1 LYLLAA
7 CSLKLAAVLTFTDS
21 ITINDIPFFMAQL
34 ISSNITIAGTP
45 IKQITSF
52 QLTQNIFDH
61 HYFRLV
67 CPAESLEGL
76 EGGMLQSSRN
86 LIGGILQASFSTA
99 AASGGLQFRGIVM
112 QVEADRF
119 SGHTGNIVISG
130 TSPTIVLDNGP
141 HCKSWEKKAIKN
153 IAQDVLKHFPQDLLQ
168 AQIAPTYPETLA
180 YTVQYKQTAWQFLN
194 HLCSSYGEWLYYDGN
209 QLQIGALKSS
219 EATSL
224 TFGSNISRFS
234 MALQVQPANSQM
246 MAYDYLNH
254 EVYNSTPQSIESK
267 AGLNDLGRHVL
278 QASNNVYA
286 TQPKIWNNQFVS
298 NKKQLDDAVNI
309 RTAMQSSNTVRF
321 SGSSANPGV
330 KIGGS
335 INVQG
340 QNLYNLSG
348 ENYGE
353 YTVLSISHYF
363 DGHGNYN
370 NDFTAVPATIK
381 LPPVKSGGMPHS
393 ETQSAMVT
401 DNHDPKGLG
410 RVRVKFHWMNGTE
423 KTPWVRVTSPHGGG
437 GKGMF
442 FIPEVG
448 EEVIVGFEGDSPT
461 KPYII
466 GTVYHGKAT
475 NAYSNG
481 GNDVK
486 ALQTRSGNKVIMND
500 KDGSVFVEDKDGNS
514 IMLDGAGNIT
524 MKANKKIW
532 IDATEEIKLTTKNMI
547 IEVVEEIKV
556 DAKVLTGTL
565 TETCTW
571 NGLNKITIHSDKEA
585 NVTSGNITNISG
597 DQEVSVKGNKH
608 VGIDSSEGQVM
619 VEGKL
624 TTTIVG
630 GQVLLNS

>member
-1 LYLLAA
+1 
-7 CSLKLAAVLTFTDS
+7 
-21 ITINDIPFFMAQL
+21 MAQL

-86 LIGGILQASFSTA
+86 LIGGVLQASFSTPT
-99 AASGGLQFRGIVM
+99 SGSGLQFRGIVM

-119 SGHTGNIVISG
+119 SGHTGNIIISG
-130 TSPTIVLDNGP
+130 TSPTIILDNGP

-168 AQIAPTYPETLA
+168 AQVSPTYPETLA

-194 HLCSSYGEWLYYDGN
+194 FLCSGYGEWLYYDGN
-209 QLQIGALKSS
+209 QLQIGAPKAS
-219 EATSL
+219 EATAL

-254 EVYNSTPQSIESK
+254 DVYTSTPQSIESK
-267 AGLNDLGRHVL
+267 AGLNDLGRHVF
-278 QASNNVYA
+278 QAGNNVYA
-286 TQPKIWNNQFVS
+286 TQPKVWNNQFVS
-298 NKKQLDDAVNI
+298 NKKQLDDTINI
-309 RTAMQSSNTVRF
+309 RMAMQSSNTVRF
-321 SGSSANPGV
+321 SGSSAHPGV
-330 KIGGS
+330 KIGGN

-340 QNLYNLSG
+340 KNLYNLAG
-348 ENYGE
+348 ESYGE

-363 DGHGNYN
+363 DGQGNYN
-370 NDFTAVPATIK
+370 NDFTAVPSTIK
-381 LPPVKSGGMPHS
+381 LPPVKAGAMPHS

-448 EEVIVGFEGDSPT
+448 EEVIVGFEGDSPM

-466 GTVYHGKAT
+466 GTVYHGKASNT
-475 NAYSNG
+475 YSNG

-514 IMLDGAGNIT
+514 MLIDGAGNIT
-524 MKANKKIW
+524 VKSNKTVL
-532 IDATEEIKLTTKNMI
+532 IDATNEITLKTK
-547 IEVVEEIKV
+547 
-556 DAKVLTGTL
+556 
-565 TETCTW
+565 
-571 NGLNKITIHSDKEA
+571 KITMIAEDEITMTSKVFDGQLSETSTLFGKQENNVLSKNEVTVGSENKVSIGGKQEVDVFGGKKVSLDSEGSVEA
-585 NVTSGNITNISG
+585 N
-597 DQEVSVKGNKH
+597 
-608 VGIDSSEGQVM
+608 
-619 VEGKL
+619 GKL
-624 TTTIVG
+624 MTTIVG
-630 GQVLLNS
+630 GQVKLNC

>member
-1 LYLLAA
+1 
-7 CSLKLAAVLTFTDS
+7 
-21 ITINDIPFFMAQL
+21 MAQL
-34 ISSNITIAGTP
+34 INSNITIAGKP

-67 CPAESLEGL
+67 CPAESLEGM
-76 EGGMLQSSRN
+76 EGSMLQSSRN
-86 LIGGILQASFSTA
+86 LIGGILQASFSTSA
-99 AASGGLQFRGIVM
+99 APGGLQFRGIVM

-168 AQIAPTYPETLA
+168 PQVSPVYPETLA

-194 HLCSSYGEWLYYDGN
+194 YLCASYGEWLYYDGN

-219 EATSL
+219 EATAL

-267 AGLNDLGRHVL
+267 AGLNDVGRHVL
-278 QASNNVYA
+278 QASNNVYS
-286 TQPKIWNNQFVS
+286 TQPKTWNNQFVS
-298 NKKQLDDAVNI
+298 NKKQLDDTINI

-321 SGSSANPGV
+321 SGSSAHPGV
-330 KIGGS
+330 KIGGA

-340 QNLYNLSG
+340 RNLYNMAG

-370 NDFTAVPATIK
+370 NDFTAIPATIK
-381 LPPVKSGGMPHS
+381 IPPVKSGGIPYS
-393 ETQSAMVT
+393 ETQSALVT

-410 RVRVKFHWMNGTE
+410 RIRVKFHWMNGTE
-423 KTPWVRVTSPHGGG
+423 KTPWIRVTSPHGGG

-442 FIPEVG
+442 FMPEIG

-466 GTVYHGKAT
+466 GAVYHGKANT
-475 NAYSNG
+475 TFSNA

-486 ALQTRSGNKVIMND
+486 ALQTRSGTKLIMND
-500 KDGSVFVEDKDGNS
+500 KDGSVLVEDKDGNS
-514 IMLDGAGNIT
+514 ILLDGAGNIT
-524 MKANKKIW
+524 VKANKTVT
-532 IDATEEIKLTTKNMI
+532 IDATDQITFKTKVISM
-547 IEVVEEIKV
+547 EAV
-556 DAKVLTGTL
+556 DQITMNSKILDGQF
-565 TETCTW
+565 TETATLFG
-571 NGLNKITIHSDKEA
+571 NNEMNVDSAKDV
-585 NVTSGNITNISG
+585 NVTA
-597 DQEVSVKGNKH
+597 GNKVT
-608 VGIDSSEGQVM
+608 VGGNVEVDVYGKTKVALDSEGG
-619 VEGKL
+619 VEVNGKMS
-624 TTTIVG
+624 TSIAG
-630 GQVLLNS
+630 GQVKLNC

>member
-1 LYLLAA
+1 
-7 CSLKLAAVLTFTDS
+7 
-21 ITINDIPFFMAQL
+21 MAQL

-86 LIGGILQASFSTA
+86 LIGGVLQASFSTPTTG
-99 AASGGLQFRGIVM
+99 SGLQFRGIVM

-119 SGHTGNIVISG
+119 SGHTGNIIISG

-168 AQIAPTYPETLA
+168 AQVSPTYPETLA

-194 HLCSSYGEWLYYDGN
+194 FLCSSYGEWLYYDGN
-209 QLQIGALKSS
+209 QLQIGAPKAS
-219 EATSL
+219 EATAL

-254 EVYNSTPQSIESK
+254 DVYTSTPQSIESK
-267 AGLNDLGRHVL
+267 AGLNDLGRHVF

-286 TQPKIWNNQFVS
+286 TQPKVWNNQFVS
-298 NKKQLDDAVNI
+298 NKKQLDDAINI
-309 RTAMQSSNTVRF
+309 RMAMQTSNTVRF
-321 SGSSANPGV
+321 SGSSAHPGV
-330 KIGGS
+330 KIGGN
-335 INVQG
+335 INIQG
-340 QNLYNLSG
+340 RNLYNLAG
-348 ENYGE
+348 ESYGE

-363 DGHGNYN
+363 DGQGNYN
-370 NDFTAVPATIK
+370 NDFTAVPSTIK
-381 LPPVKSGGMPHS
+381 LPPVKAGAMPHA

-423 KTPWVRVTSPHGGG
+423 KTPWIRVTSPHGGG

-448 EEVIVGFEGDSPT
+448 EEVIVGFEGDSPI

-466 GTVYHGKAT
+466 GTVYHGKASNT
-475 NAYSNG
+475 YSNG

-514 IMLDGAGNIT
+514 MLIDGAGNIT
-524 MKANKKIW
+524 VKSNKTVL
-532 IDATEEIKLTTKNMI
+532 IDATNEITFKTK
-547 IEVVEEIKV
+547 
-556 DAKVLTGTL
+556 
-565 TETCTW
+565 
-571 NGLNKITIHSDKEA
+571 KITMLAEDEINMASKVFVGKLSETSTLYGKDEN
-585 NVTSGNITNISG
+585 NVLSGNTVSVGAENKVTVG
-597 DQEVSVKGNKH
+597 ANQEVSVYGGKKVELG
-608 VGIDSSEGQVM
+608 SEGAVEANGKVM
-619 VEGKL
+619 
-624 TTTIVG
+624 TTIVG
-630 GQVLLNS
+630 GQVKLNC

>member
-1 LYLLAA
+1 
-7 CSLKLAAVLTFTDS
+7 
-21 ITINDIPFFMAQL
+21 MAQL

-86 LIGGILQASFSTA
+86 LIGGVLQASFSTPTTG
-99 AASGGLQFRGIVM
+99 SGMQFRGIVM

-119 SGHTGNIVISG
+119 SGHTGNIIISG

-168 AQIAPTYPETLA
+168 AQVSPSYPETLA

-194 HLCSSYGEWLYYDGN
+194 FICSSYGEWLYYDGN
-209 QLQIGALKSS
+209 QLQIGAPKAS
-219 EATSL
+219 EATAL
-224 TFGSNISRFS
+224 TFGSNVSRFS

-254 EVYNSTPQSIESK
+254 DVYTSTPQSIESK
-267 AGLNDLGRHVL
+267 AGLNDLGRHVF

-298 NKKQLDDAVNI
+298 NKKQLDDAINI
-309 RTAMQSSNTVRF
+309 RMAMQTSNTVRF
-321 SGSSANPGV
+321 SGSSAHPGV
-330 KIGGS
+330 KIGGN
-335 INVQG
+335 INIQG
-340 QNLYNLSG
+340 NNLYNLAG

-353 YTVLSISHYF
+353 YTILSISHYF
-363 DGHGNYN
+363 DGQGNYN
-370 NDFTAVPATIK
+370 NDFTAVPSTIK
-381 LPPVKSGGMPHS
+381 LPPVKAGTMPHS

-410 RVRVKFHWMNGTE
+410 RVRVKFHWMNGSE
-423 KTPWVRVTSPHGGG
+423 KTPWIRVTSPHGGG

-448 EEVIVGFEGDSPT
+448 EEVIVGFEGDSPI

-466 GTVYHGKAT
+466 GTVYHGKASNT
-475 NAYSNG
+475 YSNG
-481 GNDVK
+481 ANDVK

-514 IMLDGAGNIT
+514 MLIDGAGNIT
-524 MKANKKIW
+524 VKSNKTVL
-532 IDATEEIKLTTKNMI
+532 IDATNEITLKTK
-547 IEVVEEIKV
+547 
-556 DAKVLTGTL
+556 
-565 TETCTW
+565 
-571 NGLNKITIHSDKEA
+571 KITMIAEDEITMTSKVFDGQLSETSTLFGKNENNVMSTKEVNVGSENKVSIDGKKQVDVYGGKKVALDSEGTIEA
-585 NVTSGNITNISG
+585 N
-597 DQEVSVKGNKH
+597 
-608 VGIDSSEGQVM
+608 
-619 VEGKL
+619 GKL
-624 TTTIVG
+624 TTSIAG
-630 GQVLLNS
+630 GQVKLNC

>member
-1 LYLLAA
+1 
-7 CSLKLAAVLTFTDS
+7 
-21 ITINDIPFFMAQL
+21 MAQL

-45 IKQITSF
+45 VKQITSF

-61 HYFRLV
+61 HYFKLV
-67 CPAESLEGL
+67 VPAESLEST

-86 LIGGILQASFSTA
+86 LIGGVLQVSFTQGA
-99 AASGGLQFRGIVM
+99 GGGLQFRGIVM

-119 SGHTGNIVISG
+119 SGHTGNIIISG
-130 TSPTIVLDNGP
+130 CSPTIVLDNGP

-153 IAQDVLKHFPQDLLQ
+153 IAQDVLKHFPQNLLQ
-168 AQIAPTYPETLA
+168 AQVAPQYPETLA

-194 HLCSSYGEWLYYDGN
+194 QLCASYGEWLYYDGN

-219 EATSL
+219 DATSL

-286 TQPKIWNNQFVS
+286 TQPKFWNNQFVS

-321 SGSSANPGV
+321 SGSSAHPGV

-340 QNLYNLSG
+340 NNLYSLAS

-363 DGHGNYN
+363 DGQGNYN
-370 NDFTAVPATIK
+370 NDFTAVPSGIK
-381 LPPVKSGGMPHS
+381 VPPVKAGSLPYA
-393 ETQSAMVT
+393 ETQSGMVT

-423 KTPWVRVTSPHGGG
+423 KTPWIRVTSPHGGG

-461 KPYII
+461 KPYVI
-466 GTVYHGKAT
+466 GTVYHGKASNT
-475 NAYSNG
+475 YSNG

-514 IMLDGAGNIT
+514 MLIDGAGNIT
-524 MKANKKIW
+524 VKSNNTVT
-532 IDATEEIKLTTKNMI
+532 IDATNQITFKTKLISMEAVDKIQMNSKILDGQFDNTATLFGKNEMNVGSTTVTNVDSENKVSI
-547 IEVVEEIKV
+547 SGGTETDIYGKQKVALSSDGSVE
-556 DAKVLTGTL
+556 AMGKVL
-565 TETCTW
+565 
-571 NGLNKITIHSDKEA
+571 
-585 NVTSGNITNISG
+585 
-597 DQEVSVKGNKH
+597 
-608 VGIDSSEGQVM
+608 
-619 VEGKL
+619 
-624 TTTIVG
+624 TTIVG
-630 GQVLLNS
+630 GQVKLNC

>member
-1 LYLLAA
+1 
-7 CSLKLAAVLTFTDS
+7 
-21 ITINDIPFFMAQL
+21 MAQL
-34 ISSNITIAGTP
+34 INSNITIAGKP

-67 CPAESLEGL
+67 CPAESLEGM
-76 EGGMLQSSRN
+76 EGSILQSSRN
-86 LIGGILQASFSTA
+86 LIGGVLQASFSTS

-168 AQIAPTYPETLA
+168 PQVSPAYPETLA

-194 HLCSSYGEWLYYDGN
+194 YLCSSYGEWLYYDGN

-219 EATSL
+219 EATAL

-267 AGLNDLGRHVL
+267 AGLNDVGRHVL

-286 TQPKIWNNQFVS
+286 TQPKTWNNQFVS
-298 NKKQLDDAVNI
+298 NKKQLDDTINI

-321 SGSSANPGV
+321 SGSSAHPGV
-330 KIGGS
+330 KIGGT

-340 QNLYNLSG
+340 QNFYNLAS

-370 NDFTAVPATIK
+370 NDFTAIPATIK
-381 LPPVKSGGMPHS
+381 LPPVKSGGIPYS
-393 ETQSAMVT
+393 ETQSALVT

-410 RVRVKFHWMNGTE
+410 RIRVKFHWMNGAE
-423 KTPWVRVTSPHGGG
+423 KTPWIRVTSPHGGG

-442 FIPEVG
+442 FMPEIG
-448 EEVIVGFEGDSPT
+448 EEVIVGFEGDSPI

-466 GTVYHGKAT
+466 GAVYHGKANT
-475 NAYSNG
+475 TFSTAD
-481 GNDVK
+481 NDVK
-486 ALQTRSGNKVIMND
+486 ALQTRSGTKLIMND
-500 KDGSVFVEDKDGNS
+500 KDGSVLVEDKDGNS
-514 IMLDGAGNIT
+514 ILLDGAGNIT
-524 MKANKKIW
+524 VKANKTVT
-532 IDATEEIKLTTKNMI
+532 IDATDQITFKTKVISMEAVDEITMNSKIL
-547 IEVVEEIKV
+547 
-556 DAKVLTGTL
+556 DGQF
-565 TETCTW
+565 TETATLFGK
-571 NGLNKITIHSDKEA
+571 NEINIDSAKDA
-585 NVTSGNITNISG
+585 NVTAGNK
-597 DQEVSVKGNKH
+597 VSVGGNVQVDVYGKTK
-608 VGIDSSEGQVM
+608 VALDSEGG
-619 VEGKL
+619 VEVNGKMS
-624 TTTIVG
+624 TSIAG
-630 GQVLLNS
+630 GQVKLNC

>member
-1 LYLLAA
+1 
-7 CSLKLAAVLTFTDS
+7 
-21 ITINDIPFFMAQL
+21 MAQL
-34 ISSNITIAGTP
+34 NSSNITIAGTP

-86 LIGGILQASFSTA
+86 LIGGVLQASFSTPA
-99 AASGGLQFRGIVM
+99 TGSGLQFRGIVM

-130 TSPTIVLDNGP
+130 CSPTIVLDNGP

-153 IAQDVLKHFPQDLLQ
+153 IAQDVLKHFPQNLLQ
-168 AQIAPTYPETLA
+168 AQITPQYPETLA
-180 YTVQYKQTAWQFLN
+180 YTVQYKQTAWQFLSY
-194 HLCSSYGEWLYYDGN
+194 LCASYGEWLYYDGD

-224 TFGSNISRFS
+224 TFGSNINRFS

-298 NKKQLDDAVNI
+298 NKKQLDDAINI
-309 RTAMQSSNTVRF
+309 RAAMQSSNTVRF
-321 SGSSANPGV
+321 SGSSAHPGV

-340 QNLYNLSG
+340 NNLYNLAG

-353 YTVLSISHYF
+353 YTILSISHYF

-381 LPPVKSGGMPHS
+381 VPPVKSGVTPHS
-393 ETQSAMVT
+393 ETQSGMVT

-423 KTPWVRVTSPHGGG
+423 KTPWIRVTSPHGGG

-466 GTVYHGKAT
+466 GTVYHGKASST
-475 NAYSNG
+475 LSNG

-486 ALQTRSGNKVIMND
+486 ALQTRSGNKVVMND
-500 KDGSVFVEDKDGNS
+500 KDGSVFVEDKAGNS
-514 IMLDGAGNIT
+514 ILIDGAGNIT
-524 MKANKKIW
+524 VKSSNTVT
-532 IDATEEIKLTTKNMI
+532 IDATNLITFKTKKISMEAVDEIVMNS
-547 IEVVEEIKV
+547 
-556 DAKVLTGTL
+556 KVLDGQFTNTATL
-565 TETCTW
+565 YGQNEMNVGSKTVTNVDSE
-571 NGLNKITIHSDKEA
+571 NK
-585 NVTSGNITNISG
+585 
-597 DQEVSVKGNKH
+597 VSVSAG
-608 VGIDSSEGQVM
+608 
-619 VEGKL
+619 VEVDVYGKTKVAL
-624 TTTIVG
+624 ASDGSVEAMGKVLTTIVG
-630 GQVLLNS
+630 GQVKLNC

>member
-1 LYLLAA
+1 
-7 CSLKLAAVLTFTDS
+7 
-21 ITINDIPFFMAQL
+21 MAQL

-86 LIGGILQASFSTA
+86 LIGGVLQASFSTPA
-99 AASGGLQFRGIVM
+99 TGKGLQFRGIVM

-119 SGHTGNIVISG
+119 SGHTGNIIISG
-130 TSPTIVLDNGP
+130 TSPTIILDNGP

-168 AQIAPTYPETLA
+168 AQVSPTYPETLA

-194 HLCSSYGEWLYYDGN
+194 FLCSSYGEWLYYDGN
-209 QLQIGALKSS
+209 QLQIGAPKGA
-219 EATSL
+219 EATAL

-254 EVYNSTPQSIESK
+254 DVYTSTPQSIETK
-267 AGLNDLGRHVL
+267 AGLNDLGRHVF

-286 TQPKIWNNQFVS
+286 TQPKVWNNQFVS
-298 NKKQLDDAVNI
+298 NKKQLDDTINI
-309 RTAMQSSNTVRF
+309 RMAMQSSNTVRF
-321 SGSSANPGV
+321 SGSSAHPGV
-330 KIGGS
+330 KIGGN
-335 INVQG
+335 INIQG
-340 QNLYNLSG
+340 QNLYNLAG
-348 ENYGE
+348 ESYGE

-363 DGHGNYN
+363 DGQGNYN
-370 NDFTAVPATIK
+370 NDFTAVPSTIK
-381 LPPVKSGGMPHS
+381 LPPVKAGAMPHS

-423 KTPWVRVTSPHGGG
+423 KTPWIRVTSPHGGG

-448 EEVIVGFEGDSPT
+448 EEVIVGFEGDSPI

-466 GTVYHGKAT
+466 GTVYHGKASNT
-475 NAYSNG
+475 YSNG

-514 IMLDGAGNIT
+514 MLIDGAGNIT
-524 MKANKKIW
+524 VKSNKTVL
-532 IDATEEIKLTTKNMI
+532 IDATNEITLKTK
-547 IEVVEEIKV
+547 
-556 DAKVLTGTL
+556 
-565 TETCTW
+565 
-571 NGLNKITIHSDKEA
+571 KITMIAEDEITMTSKVFDGQLSETSTLFGKQENNVLSKNEVTVGSENKVSIGGKQEVDVFGGKKVTLDSEAVEA
-585 NVTSGNITNISG
+585 NG
-597 DQEVSVKGNKH
+597 K
-608 VGIDSSEGQVM
+608 VM
-619 VEGKL
+619 
-624 TTTIVG
+624 TTIAG
-630 GQVLLNS
+630 GQVKLNC

>member
-1 LYLLAA
+1 
-7 CSLKLAAVLTFTDS
+7 
-21 ITINDIPFFMAQL
+21 MAQL

-67 CPAESLEGL
+67 CPAESLDGTEGS
-76 EGGMLQSSRN
+76 MFQSSRN
-86 LIGGILQASFSTA
+86 LIGGVLQATVNGTG
-99 AASGGLQFRGIVM
+99 SGGSLQFRGIVM

-119 SGHTGNIVISG
+119 SGHTGNIIISG
-130 TSPTIVLDNGP
+130 CSPTIVLDNGP

-153 IAQDVLKHFPQDLLQ
+153 IAQDILKHFPQNLLQ
-168 AQIAPTYPETLA
+168 PQIAPQYPETLA

-194 HLCSSYGEWLYYDGN
+194 YLCSTYGEWLYYDGN
-209 QLQIGALKSS
+209 KLQIGAPKSS
-219 EATSL
+219 QSTAL

-298 NKKQLDDAVNI
+298 NKKQLDDAINI
-309 RTAMQSSNTVRF
+309 RAAMQSSNSVRF
-321 SGSSANPGV
+321 SGSSGHPGL
-330 KIGGS
+330 KLGGA

-340 QNLYNLSG
+340 QNMYNMAG

-353 YTVLSISHYF
+353 YTVLSINHYF
-363 DGHGNYN
+363 DGQGNYN
-370 NDFTAVPATIK
+370 NEFTAVPATIK
-381 LPPVKSGGMPHS
+381 VPPVKAGIVPHS
-393 ETQSAMVT
+393 EAQSAMVT

-410 RVRVKFHWMNGTE
+410 RVRVKFHWMNGNE
-423 KTPWVRVTSPHGGG
+423 KSPWIRVTSPHGGG

-442 FIPEVG
+442 FMPEVG

-461 KPYII
+461 KPYVV
-466 GTVYHGKAT
+466 GTVFHGKAAST
-475 NAYSNG
+475 LSNG

-486 ALQTRSGNKVIMND
+486 ALQTRSGNKVVMND
-500 KDGSVFVEDKDGNS
+500 ADGSVLVEDKDGNK
-514 IMLDGAGNIT
+514 IILDGAGNIT
-524 MKANKKIW
+524 VKANKKIW
-532 IDATEEIKLTTKNMI
+532 IDATDEIKFTTKNMI
-547 IEVVEEIKV
+547 MDVEEEIKI
-556 DAKVLTGTL
+556 DAKYLNGTL

-571 NGLNKITIHSDKEA
+571 KGLKAMTIHSDKEA
-585 NVTSGNITNISG
+585 NMTSEINVNVTAQDTTT
-597 DQEVSVKGNKH
+597 VKGIKH
-608 VGIDSSEGQVM
+608 ASIDSKDGQV
-619 VEGKL
+619 VIDGKVNAC
-624 TTTIVG
+624 IIG
-630 GQVLLNS
+630 GQILLNC

>member
-1 LYLLAA
+1 
-7 CSLKLAAVLTFTDS
+7 
-21 ITINDIPFFMAQL
+21 MAQL

-67 CPAESLEGL
+67 CPAESLEGMD
-76 EGGMLQSSRN
+76 GGMLQSSRN
-86 LIGGILQASFSTA
+86 LIGGVLQASFSTPTT
-99 AASGGLQFRGIVM
+99 GNGLQFKGIVM

-119 SGHTGNIVISG
+119 SGHTGNIIISG
-130 TSPTIVLDNGP
+130 CSPTIILDNGP

-168 AQIAPTYPETLA
+168 AQIAPLYPETLA

-194 HLCSSYGEWLYYDGN
+194 FLCSSYGEWLYYDGN
-209 QLQIGALKSS
+209 QLQIGAPKASD
-219 EATSL
+219 ATAL

-267 AGLNDLGRHVL
+267 AGLNDLGRYVF
-278 QASNNVYA
+278 QAGNNVYA
-286 TQPKIWNNQFVS
+286 AQPKIWNNQFVS

-321 SGSSANPGV
+321 SGSSAHPGV
-330 KIGGS
+330 KIGGN

-340 QNLYNLSG
+340 RNLYNLAG
-348 ENYGE
+348 ENYGD

-363 DGHGNYN
+363 DGQGNYN
-370 NDFTAVPATIK
+370 NDFTAVPSTIK
-381 LPPVKSGGMPHS
+381 LPPVKAAAMPHS

-410 RVRVKFHWMNGTE
+410 RVRVKFHWMNGAE
-423 KTPWVRVTSPHGGG
+423 KTPWIRVTSPHGGG

-448 EEVIVGFEGDSPT
+448 EEVIVGFEGDSPI

-466 GTVYHGKAT
+466 GTVYHGKASNT
-475 NAYSNG
+475 FSNG

-500 KDGSVFVEDKDGNS
+500 ADGSVFVEDKDGNS
-514 IMLDGAGNIT
+514 MLIDGAGNIT
-524 MKANKKIW
+524 VKSNNTVT
-532 IDATEEIKLTTKNMI
+532 IDATNEITLKTKKITMEAEDEI
-547 IEVVEEIKV
+547 IMNS
-556 DAKVLTGTL
+556 KVLDGEF
-565 TETCTW
+565 TETSTIYGK
-571 NGLNKITIHSDKEA
+571 NENNVLSKTAVNVGSDNK
-585 NVTSGNITNISG
+585 VNISG
-597 DQEVSVKGNKH
+597 DVEVDIYGKTKVELDSDGSVEAN
-608 VGIDSSEGQVM
+608 
-619 VEGKL
+619 GKVI
-624 TTTIVG
+624 TTIAG
-630 GQVLLNS
+630 GQVKLNC

>member
-1 LYLLAA
+1 
-7 CSLKLAAVLTFTDS
+7 
-21 ITINDIPFFMAQL
+21 MAQL

-67 CPAESLEGL
+67 CPAESLDGL

-86 LIGGILQASFSTA
+86 LIGGVLQASFSTPGA
-99 AASGGLQFRGIVM
+99 GNGLQFRGIVM

-119 SGHTGNIVISG
+119 SGHTGNIIISG

-153 IAQDVLKHFPQDLLQ
+153 IAQDVLKHFPQNLLQ
-168 AQIAPTYPETLA
+168 PQISPTYPETLA
-180 YTVQYKQTAWQFLN
+180 YMVQYKQTAWQFLSF
-194 HLCSSYGEWLYYDGN
+194 LCANYGEWLFYDGN
-209 QLQIGALKSS
+209 QLQIGAPKPS
-219 EATSL
+219 EATAL

-286 TQPKIWNNQFVS
+286 TQPKFWNNQFVS
-298 NKKQLDDAVNI
+298 NKKQLDDAINI

-321 SGSSANPGV
+321 TGSSQHPGV
-330 KIGGS
+330 KIGS
-335 INVQG
+335 NINVQG
-340 QNLYNLSG
+340 RNLYNQSG

-353 YTVLSISHYF
+353 YTVLSINHYF

-370 NDFTAVPATIK
+370 NDFTAVPAGIK
-381 LPPVKSGGMPHS
+381 VPPVKAGAMPHS
-393 ETQSAMVT
+393 ETQSGIVT

-423 KTPWVRVTSPHGGG
+423 KTPWIRVTSPHGGG

-466 GTVYHGKAT
+466 GTVYHGKAS
-475 NAYSNG
+475 NSFSNG

-486 ALQTRSGNKVIMND
+486 ALQTRSGNKVVMND
-500 KDGSVFVEDKDGNS
+500 ADGSVFIEDKDGNS
-514 IMLDGAGNIT
+514 ILLDGAGNIT
-524 MKANKKIW
+524 VKANKKIW
-532 IDATEEIKLTTKNMI
+532 IDAKEEIKFTTKNMI
-547 IEVVEEIKV
+547 IDVEEEIKV
-556 DAKVLTGTL
+556 DAKTLTGTL
-565 TETCTW
+565 TDVCTW
-571 NGLNKITIHSDKEA
+571 NGLNEMTIHSDKVA
-585 NVTSGNITNISG
+585 NMTSGNVANMYSKNMAIVSG
-597 DQEVSVKGNKH
+597 DKHVSV
-608 VGIDSSEGQVM
+608 DSSEGQVAID
-619 VEGKL
+619 GKL
-624 TTTIVG
+624 TTCVVG
-630 GQVLLNS
+630 GQVLINC

>member
-1 LYLLAA
+1 
-7 CSLKLAAVLTFTDS
+7 
-21 ITINDIPFFMAQL
+21 MAQL
-34 ISSNITIAGTP
+34 NSSNITIAGTP

-86 LIGGILQASFSTA
+86 LIGGVLQASFSTPTTG
-99 AASGGLQFRGIVM
+99 SGLKFRGIVM

-119 SGHTGNIVISG
+119 SGHTGNIIISG
-130 TSPTIVLDNGP
+130 CSPTIVLDNGP

-168 AQIAPTYPETLA
+168 AQIAPQYPETLA

-194 HLCSSYGEWLYYDGN
+194 YLCASYGEWLYYDGN
-209 QLQIGALKSS
+209 QLQIGAPKSS

-224 TFGSNISRFS
+224 TFGSNINRFS

-254 EVYNSTPQSIESK
+254 EVYNSSPQSIESK

-286 TQPKIWNNQFVS
+286 TSPKIWNNQFVS
-298 NKKQLDDAVNI
+298 NKKQLDDAINI

-321 SGSSANPGV
+321 SGSSAHPGV

-335 INVQG
+335 VNVQG
-340 QNLYNLSG
+340 NNLYNMSG

-353 YTVLSISHYF
+353 YTILSINHYF

-381 LPPVKSGGMPHS
+381 VPPVKSGSTPHS
-393 ETQSAMVT
+393 ETQSGMVT

-423 KTPWVRVTSPHGGG
+423 KTPWIRVTSPHGGG

-448 EEVIVGFEGDSPT
+448 EEVIVGFEGDSPM

-466 GTVYHGKAT
+466 GTVFHGKASST
-475 NAYSNG
+475 LSNG

-486 ALQTRSGNKVIMND
+486 ALQTRSGNKVVMND
-500 KDGSVFVEDKDGNS
+500 ADGSVFVEDKDGNS
-514 IMLDGAGNIT
+514 ILLDGAGNIT
-524 MKANKKIW
+524 VKANKKVW
-532 IDATEEIKLTTKNMI
+532 IDAKEEIKFTTKNMI
-547 IEVVEEIKV
+547 IDVEEKITV
-556 DAKVLTGTL
+556 DAKILEGTL
-565 TETCTW
+565 TETCSWKGT
-571 NGLNKITIHSDKEA
+571 NEITIHSDKQA
-585 NVTSGNITNISG
+585 FVTSDNKSTISG
-597 DQEVSVKGNKH
+597 EQEVAIQGKKSVN
-608 VGIDSSEGQVM
+608 IDSEEGQVT
-619 VEGKL
+619 VEGNL
-624 TTTIVG
+624 TATIKG

>member
-1 LYLLAA
+1 
-7 CSLKLAAVLTFTDS
+7 
-21 ITINDIPFFMAQL
+21 MAQL

-45 IKQITSF
+45 IKQVTSF

-61 HYFRLV
+61 HHFRLV

-86 LIGGILQASFSTA
+86 LIGGVLQASFSTPA
-99 AASGGLQFRGIVM
+99 TGSGLQFKGIVM

-119 SGHTGNIVISG
+119 SGHTGNIIISG
-130 TSPTIVLDNGP
+130 CSPTIILDNGP

-153 IAQDVLKHFPQDLLQ
+153 IAQDVLKHFPQNLLQ
-168 AQIAPTYPETLA
+168 AQISPLYPETLA

-194 HLCSSYGEWLYYDGN
+194 FLCSGYGEWLYYDGY
-209 QLQIGALKSS
+209 QLQIGAPKASN
-219 EATSL
+219 ATAL

-267 AGLNDLGRHVL
+267 AGLNDLGRYVY
-278 QASNNVYA
+278 QASNNVYSA
-286 TQPKIWNNQFVS
+286 QPKIWNNQFVS

-321 SGSSANPGV
+321 SGSSAHPGV
-330 KIGGS
+330 KIGGN

-340 QNLYNLSG
+340 RNLYNLAG
-348 ENYGE
+348 ENYGD

-363 DGHGNYN
+363 DGQGNYN
-370 NDFTAVPATIK
+370 NDFTAVPSTIK
-381 LPPVKSGGMPHS
+381 LPPVKAAAMPHS

-423 KTPWVRVTSPHGGG
+423 KTPWIRVTSPHGGG

-448 EEVIVGFEGDSPT
+448 EEVIVGFEGDSPI

-466 GTVYHGKAT
+466 GTVYHGKASNT
-475 NAYSNG
+475 FSNG

-500 KDGSVFVEDKDGNS
+500 ADGSVFVEDKDGNS
-514 IMLDGAGNIT
+514 MLIDGAGNIT
-524 MKANKKIW
+524 VKSNNTVT
-532 IDATEEIKLTTKNMI
+532 IDATNEITLKTKKITMEAEDEI
-547 IEVVEEIKV
+547 IMNS
-556 DAKVLTGTL
+556 KVLDGEF
-565 TETCTW
+565 TETSTIYGK
-571 NGLNKITIHSDKEA
+571 NENNVLSKTAVNVGADNK
-585 NVTSGNITNISG
+585 VNISG
-597 DQEVSVKGNKH
+597 GVEVDVYGKSKVELDSDGSVEAN
-608 VGIDSSEGQVM
+608 
-619 VEGKL
+619 GKVI
-624 TTTIVG
+624 TSIAG
-630 GQVLLNS
+630 GQVKLNC

>member
-1 LYLLAA
+1 
-7 CSLKLAAVLTFTDS
+7 
-21 ITINDIPFFMAQL
+21 MAQL

-86 LIGGILQASFSTA
+86 LIGGVLQASFSTLT
-99 AASGGLQFRGIVM
+99 SGSGLQFRGIVM

-119 SGHTGNIVISG
+119 SGHTGNIIISG

-168 AQIAPTYPETLA
+168 AQVSPSYPETLA

-194 HLCSSYGEWLYYDGN
+194 FLCSSYGEWLYYDGN
-209 QLQIGALKSS
+209 QLQIGAPKAS
-219 EATSL
+219 EATAL

-254 EVYNSTPQSIESK
+254 DVYTSTPQSIESK
-267 AGLNDLGRHVL
+267 AGLNDLGRHVY
-278 QASNNVYA
+278 QASNTVYA
-286 TQPKIWNNQFVS
+286 TQPKVWNNQFVS
-298 NKKQLDDAVNI
+298 NKKQLDDAINI
-309 RTAMQSSNTVRF
+309 RMAMQSSNTVRF
-321 SGSSANPGV
+321 SGSSAHPGV
-330 KIGGS
+330 KIGGN
-335 INVQG
+335 INIQG
-340 QNLYNLSG
+340 NNLYNLAG

-363 DGHGNYN
+363 DGQGNYN
-370 NDFTAVPATIK
+370 NDFTAVPSTIK
-381 LPPVKSGGMPHS
+381 LPPVKAGTMPHS

-423 KTPWVRVTSPHGGG
+423 KTPWIRVTSPHGGG

-448 EEVIVGFEGDSPT
+448 EEVIIGFEGDSPI
-461 KPYII
+461 KPYVI
-466 GTVYHGKAT
+466 GTVYHGKASNT
-475 NAYSNG
+475 YSNSA
-481 GNDVK
+481 NDVK

-524 MKANKKIW
+524 VKANKKVW
-532 IDATEEIKLTTKNMI
+532 IDAKEEIKFTTKNMI
-547 IEVVEEIKV
+547 IDVEEEIKV
-556 DAKVLTGTL
+556 DAKNLTGTL
-565 TETCTW
+565 TDVCTW
-571 NGLNKITIHSDKEA
+571 KGLKEMTIYSEKAA
-585 NVTSGNITNISG
+585 NVNSDNVATMHGKNNAVVSG
-597 DQEVSVKGNKH
+597 DKSVSV
-608 VGIDSSEGQVM
+608 DSSEGQVSID
-619 VEGKL
+619 GKVN
-624 TTTIVG
+624 TCVVG
-630 GQVLLNS
+630 GQVLINC

>member
-1 LYLLAA
+1 
-7 CSLKLAAVLTFTDS
+7 
-21 ITINDIPFFMAQL
+21 MAQL
-34 ISSNITIAGTP
+34 ISSNITIAGNP

-67 CPAESLEGL
+67 VPAESLENTG
-76 EGGMLQSSRN
+76 GGMLQSSRN
-86 LIGGILQASFSTA
+86 LIGGVLQVSFA
-99 AASGGLQFRGIVM
+99 QGAEDGLQFRGIVM

-119 SGHTGNIVISG
+119 SGHTGNIIISG
-130 TSPTIVLDNGP
+130 TSPTVVLDNGP

-153 IAQDVLKHFPQDLLQ
+153 IAQDVLKHFPQNLLQ
-168 AQIAPTYPETLA
+168 PQITPQYPETLA
-180 YTVQYKQTAWQFLN
+180 YTVQFKQTAWQFLN
-194 HLCSSYGEWLYYDGN
+194 YLCATYGEWLYYDGN

-219 EATSL
+219 NAATL

-267 AGLNDLGRHVL
+267 AGLNDLGRYVL

-286 TQPKIWNNQFVS
+286 AQPKIWNNQFVS

-321 SGSSANPGV
+321 SGSSAHPGV

-335 INVQG
+335 IKVQG
-340 QNLYNLSG
+340 NNLYSLAS

-370 NDFTAVPATIK
+370 NDFTAVPASIK
-381 LPPVKSGGMPHS
+381 VPPVKAGAIPHS

-423 KTPWVRVTSPHGGG
+423 KTPWIRVTSPHGGG

-466 GTVYHGKAT
+466 GTVYHGKASNT
-475 NAYSNG
+475 YGNG

-514 IMLDGAGNIT
+514 MLIDGAGNIT
-524 MKANKKIW
+524 VKSNNTVT
-532 IDATEEIKLTTKNMI
+532 IDATNQITLKTKLISMEAVDEIRMNS
-547 IEVVEEIKV
+547 
-556 DAKVLTGTL
+556 KVLNGTF
-565 TETCTW
+565 TETATIYGQ
-571 NGLNKITIHSDKEA
+571 NEMNVGSKTVTNVDSENKVAVTGGVETDIYGKKKVELSSDGSVEA
-585 NVTSGNITNISG
+585 N
-597 DQEVSVKGNKH
+597 
-608 VGIDSSEGQVM
+608 
-619 VEGKL
+619 GKVL
-624 TTTIVG
+624 TTIVG
-630 GQVLLNS
+630 GQVKLNC

>member
-1 LYLLAA
+1 MLLVFA
-7 CSLKLAAVLTFTDS
+7 CSLQREACSGIFI
-21 ITINDIPFFMAQL
+21 ITINDITFFMAQL

-67 CPAESLEGL
+67 VPAESLENTA
-76 EGGMLQSSRN
+76 GGMLQSSRN
-86 LIGGILQASFSTA
+86 LIGGVLQVSFSQGA
-99 AASGGLQFRGIVM
+99 EGGGLQFRGIVM

-119 SGHTGNIVISG
+119 SGHTGNIIISG

-153 IAQDVLKHFPQDLLQ
+153 IAQDVLKHFPQNLLQ
-168 AQIAPTYPETLA
+168 PQIAPQYPETLA

-194 HLCSSYGEWLYYDGN
+194 YLCASYGEWLYYDGN
-209 QLQIGALKSS
+209 QLQIGAPKSS
-219 EATSL
+219 GTATL

-321 SGSSANPGV
+321 SGSSAHPGV

-335 INVQG
+335 INVKG
-340 QNLYNLSG
+340 NNLYSLAN

-370 NDFTAVPATIK
+370 NAFPAVPASIK
-381 LPPVKSGGMPHS
+381 VPPVKSGAIPHS
-393 ETQSAMVT
+393 ETQSALVT

-466 GTVYHGKAT
+466 GTVYHGKASNT
-475 NAYSNG
+475 YSNG

-500 KDGSVFVEDKDGNS
+500 KDGSVLVEDKAGNS
-514 IMLDGAGNIT
+514 MLIDGAGNIT
-524 MKANKKIW
+524 VKSSNTVT
-532 IDATEEIKLTTKNMI
+532 IDATNQITFKTKLISMEAVDKIQMNSKILDGKFDDKATIFGQNAMNLNSQTVTNI
-547 IEVVEEIKV
+547 DSVNKV
-556 DAKVLTGTL
+556 SVHGG
-565 TETCTW
+565 TETDIY
-571 NGLNKITIHSDKEA
+571 GKEKVALSSDGKVEA
-585 NVTSGNITNISG
+585 NGRV
-597 DQEVSVKGNKH
+597 
-608 VGIDSSEGQVM
+608 
-619 VEGKL
+619 L
-624 TTTIVG
+624 TTIVG
-630 GQVLLNS
+630 GTVKLNC

>member
-1 LYLLAA
+1 
-7 CSLKLAAVLTFTDS
+7 
-21 ITINDIPFFMAQL
+21 MAQL

-45 IKQITSF
+45 IRQITSF

-76 EGGMLQSSRN
+76 EGSMLQSSRN
-86 LIGGILQASFSTA
+86 LIGGILEASFSTQA
-99 AASGGLQFRGIVM
+99 AENGLQFRGIVM

-180 YTVQYKQTAWQFLN
+180 YTVQYKQTAWQFLTF
-194 HLCSSYGEWLYYDGN
+194 LCANYGEWLYYDGN

-219 EATSL
+219 EATDL

-254 EVYNSTPQSIESK
+254 EVYNSKPQSIESK
-267 AGLNDLGRHVL
+267 AGLNDLGKYVL
-278 QASNNVYA
+278 QASNNVYS

-298 NKKQLDDAVNI
+298 NKKQLDDAINI

-321 SGSSANPGV
+321 SGSSAHPGV

-353 YTVLSISHYF
+353 YTVLSINHYF

-381 LPPVKSGGMPHS
+381 LPPVKGGGMPYS

-423 KTPWVRVTSPHGGG
+423 KTPWIRVTSPHGGG

-466 GTVYHGKAT
+466 GTVYHGKASNT
-475 NAYSNG
+475 YSNG

-514 IMLDGAGNIT
+514 MLIDGAGNIT
-524 MKANKKIW
+524 VKSNNTVT
-532 IDATEEIKLTTKNMI
+532 IDATNQITLKTKVISM
-547 IEVVEEIKV
+547 EAVEEIKMNSKILDGNFTETSTIYGQNENNVLSKTETNIGSDNKVSIAGNTEVDVYGKSKITLASDGTV
-556 DAKVLTGTL
+556 DA
-565 TETCTW
+565 
-571 NGLNKITIHSDKEA
+571 NGKI
-585 NVTSGNITNISG
+585 
-597 DQEVSVKGNKH
+597 
-608 VGIDSSEGQVM
+608 
-619 VEGKL
+619 L
-624 TTTIVG
+624 TTIVG
-630 GQVLLNS
+630 GQVKLNC

>member
-1 LYLLAA
+1 
-7 CSLKLAAVLTFTDS
+7 
-21 ITINDIPFFMAQL
+21 MAQL
-34 ISSNITIAGTP
+34 NSSNITIAGTP

-86 LIGGILQASFSTA
+86 LIGGILQASFSTPTT
-99 AASGGLQFRGIVM
+99 GDGLQFRGIVM

-119 SGHTGNIVISG
+119 SGHTGNIIISG
-130 TSPTIVLDNGP
+130 CSPTIVLDNGP

-153 IAQDVLKHFPQDLLQ
+153 IAQDVLKHFPQNLLQ
-168 AQIAPTYPETLA
+168 PQIAPQYPETLA

-194 HLCSSYGEWLYYDGN
+194 YLCASYGEWLFYDGN
-209 QLQIGALKSS
+209 QLQLGALKSS

-224 TFGSNISRFS
+224 TFGSNINRFS

-254 EVYNSTPQSIESK
+254 EVYNSSPQSIESK

-278 QASNNVYA
+278 QASNDVYA

-321 SGSSANPGV
+321 SGSSSHPGV

-340 QNLYNLSG
+340 NNLYNLSG

-353 YTVLSISHYF
+353 YTILSISHYF

-381 LPPVKSGGMPHS
+381 LPPVKSGVTPHS
-393 ETQSAMVT
+393 ETQSGMVT

-410 RVRVKFHWMNGTE
+410 RIRVKFHWMNGTE
-423 KTPWVRVTSPHGGG
+423 KTPWIRVTSPHGGG

-466 GTVYHGKAT
+466 GTVYHGKASNT
-475 NAYSNG
+475 YSNG

-486 ALQTRSGNKVIMND
+486 ALQTRSGNKVVMND

-514 IMLDGAGNIT
+514 MLIDGAGNIT
-524 MKANKKIW
+524 IKSNNTVT
-532 IDATEEIKLTTKNMI
+532 IDATNQITFKTKLISMEAVDEIRMNSKVLDGQFTETATVYGQNEMNVISKTVTNVDSENKVSVGAGVEVDVYGKTKVALAS
-547 IEVVEEIKV
+547 EGSVE
-556 DAKVLTGTL
+556 ANGKVLT
-565 TETCTW
+565 
-571 NGLNKITIHSDKEA
+571 TI
-585 NVTSGNITNISG
+585 G
-597 DQEVSVKGNKH
+597 
-608 VGIDSSEGQVM
+608 
-619 VEGKL
+619 
-624 TTTIVG
+624 G
-630 GQVLLNS
+630 GQIKLNC

>member
-1 LYLLAA
+1 
-7 CSLKLAAVLTFTDS
+7 
-21 ITINDIPFFMAQL
+21 MAQL
-34 ISSNITIAGTP
+34 ISSNITIAGSP

-67 CPAESLEGL
+67 CPAESLDGID
-76 EGGMLQSSRN
+76 GGILHSSRN
-86 LIGGILQASFSTA
+86 LIGGLLQATVTSTG
-99 AASGGLQFRGIVM
+99 STGTLQFRGIVT

-119 SGHTGNIVISG
+119 SGHTGNIIISG
-130 TSPTIVLDNGP
+130 CSPTIVLDNGP

-153 IAQDVLKHFPQDLLQ
+153 IVQDVLKHFPQNLLQ
-168 AQIAPTYPETLA
+168 PQIAPQYPETLA

-194 HLCSSYGEWLYYDGN
+194 YLCSAYGEWLYYDGN
-209 QLQIGALKSS
+209 NLQIGSLKSS
-219 EATSL
+219 EAAAL

-267 AGLNDLGRHVL
+267 AGLNDLGKHVL

-298 NKKQLDDAVNI
+298 NKKQLDDAINI
-309 RTAMQSSNTVRF
+309 RSAMLSSNTVRF
-321 SGSSANPGV
+321 SGSSGHPGV
-330 KIGGS
+330 KLGGS

-340 QNLYNLSG
+340 QNVYSMSG

-353 YTVLSISHYF
+353 YTVLSINHYF

-370 NDFTAVPATIK
+370 NDFTAVPAGIK
-381 LPPVKSGGMPHS
+381 VPPVKPANSNHI
-393 ETQSAMVT
+393 ETQSGMVT

-410 RVRVKFHWMNGTE
+410 RIRVKFHWMNGAE
-423 KTPWVRVTSPHGGG
+423 KTPWIRVTSPHGGG

-461 KPYII
+461 KPYVV
-466 GTVYHGKAT
+466 GTVYHGKASNT
-475 NAYSNG
+475 FGNG

-486 ALQTRSGNKVIMND
+486 ALQTRSGNKVVMND
-500 KDGSVFVEDKDGNS
+500 ADGSVFVEDKGGNS
-514 IMLDGAGNIT
+514 ILIDGAGNIT
-524 MKANKKIW
+524 VKSNNTVT
-532 IDATEEIKLTTKNMI
+532 IDATNEITFKTKKITMLAEDEINMNSKVFDGHFTETATLFGKDELTASSVTVVNVHAKNKVDVAAQDIDVTGATKVALNSEA
-547 IEVVEEIKV
+547 IEV
-556 DAKVLTGTL
+556 
-565 TETCTW
+565 
-571 NGLNKITIHSDKEA
+571 NGKTA
-585 NVTSGNITNISG
+585 TN
-597 DQEVSVKGNKH
+597 
-608 VGIDSSEGQVM
+608 
-619 VEGKL
+619 
-624 TTTIVG
+624 IVG
-630 GQVLLNS
+630 GQIKLNC

>member
-1 LYLLAA
+1 
-7 CSLKLAAVLTFTDS
+7 
-21 ITINDIPFFMAQL
+21 MAQL

-52 QLTQNIFDH
+52 QLTQNIYDH

-67 CPAESLEGL
+67 CPAESLDGI
-76 EGGMLQSSRN
+76 EGGMLSSSRN
-86 LIGGILQASFSTA
+86 LIGGILQASFSTPGTG
-99 AASGGLQFRGIVM
+99 SGLQFRGIVM

-153 IAQDVLKHFPQDLLQ
+153 IAQDVLKHFPQNLLQ
-168 AQIAPTYPETLA
+168 AQIAPQYPETLA

-194 HLCSSYGEWLYYDGN
+194 FLCASYGEWLFYDGN
-209 QLQIGALKSS
+209 QLQLGALKSS
-219 EATSL
+219 ESTAL

-234 MALQVQPANSQM
+234 MALQVQPANSTM

-267 AGLNDLGRHVL
+267 AGLNDLGKHVF

-286 TQPKIWNNQFVS
+286 TAPKYWNNQFVS
-298 NKKQLDDAVNI
+298 NKKQLDDAINI
-309 RTAMQSSNTVRF
+309 RTAMQSSNSVRF
-321 SGSSANPGV
+321 SGSSAHPGV
-330 KIGGS
+330 KIGGT
-335 INVQG
+335 INVEG
-340 QNLYNLSG
+340 RNLYNLSG

-381 LPPVKSGGMPHS
+381 VPPVKAGVMPHS
-393 ETQSAMVT
+393 ETQSGIVT

-423 KTPWVRVTSPHGGG
+423 KTPWIRVTSPHGGG

-466 GTVYHGKAT
+466 GTVYHGKAS

-500 KDGSVFVEDKDGNS
+500 ADGSVFVEDKDGNS
-514 IMLDGAGNIT
+514 MLIDGAGNVTI
-524 MKANKKIW
+524 KSNKTVT
-532 IDATEEIKLTTKNMI
+532 IDATELITFKTKKISMEAVDEIVMNS
-547 IEVVEEIKV
+547 
-556 DAKVLTGTL
+556 KVLEGTF
-565 TETCTW
+565 TETATVYGM
-571 NGLNKITIHSDKEA
+571 NEMNVQSKSA
-585 NVTSGNITNISG
+585 VNVTSDNK
-597 DQEVSVKGNKH
+597 VSVGAT
-608 VGIDSSEGQVM
+608 
-619 VEGKL
+619 VEVDVFAKTKVALESGGGVEVNGKMM
-624 TTTIVG
+624 TTIQG
-630 GQVLLNS
+630 GQVKLNC